1 MNTSLH
7 RRSALCL
14 LLSMVVAAAVLA
26 PQAHAQ
32 AQNFPNRLVTIV
44 VGYPAGGDTDVLAR
58 VIAEKLGLRLGQTVV
73 VDNRTG
79 AAGTIAANHVSKARP
94 DGYTLLLAPNTV
106 AITPHVMT
114 AAGSALDP
122 STELTSIA
130 QLGSQSLFVVAST
143 ATGVSSVN
151 DLVAKAKAGGIV
163 SYASPGNG
171 SPMHILGELF
181 NKSTGAKITQVPYRG
196 SMPAIADMVGGA
208 VPMMYTT
215 LGPAAPHI
223 KSGKLVAL
231 AVADP
236 KRSPFLPD
244 VPTLAERGIAG
255 AEVGAWQALMGPK
268 GMSPDLVRLLNQHV
282 NEILKM
288 PDVVA
293 RMEGIAL
300 APAGGESGKL
310 ARLVADDYVRYGKIV
325 SEFGIKAD

>member
-1 MNTSLH
+1 MTTPH
-7 RRSALCL
+7 HCRRALSHL
-14 LLSMVVAAAVLA
+14 FLSIVAALA
-26 PQAHAQ
+26 LPSLAQ
-32 AQNFPNRLVTIV
+32 AQSFPNKPITIV

-58 VIAEKLGLRLGQTVV
+58 LIAEKLGPRLGQPVV

-79 AAGTIAANHVSKARP
+79 AAGTIGASYVSKARP
-94 DGYTLLLAPNTV
+94 DGHTLLLAPNTI
-106 AITPHVMT
+106 AITPHVLT
-114 AAGSALDP
+114 GSAGSSVDP
-122 STELTSIA
+122 TTDLSAIA
-130 QLGSQSLFVVAST
+130 QLGSQSLFVVAAT
-143 ATGVSSVN
+143 ATGATSVK
-151 DLVAKAKAGGIV
+151 DLVAKAKAGGIA

-181 NKSTGAKITQVPYRG
+181 NKATGAKITQIPYRG

-223 KSGKLVAL
+223 QSGKLIPL
-231 AVADP
+231 AVADT

-244 VPTLAERGIAG
+244 VPTLAEQGIAG

-268 GMSPDLVRLLNQHV
+268 GMPADLVRLLNQHV

-288 PDVVA
+288 PDVIA
-293 RMEGIAL
+293 RMEVIAL
-300 APAGGESGKL
+300 APAGGDAAKL
-310 ARLVADDYVRYGKIV
+310 AKLVATDHVRYGKLV

>member
-26 PQAHAQ
+26 PKAHAQ

-58 VIAEKLGLRLGQTVV
+58 VIAEKLSLRLGQPVV

-79 AAGTIAANHVSKARP
+79 AAGTIGTNYVSKAKP
-94 DGYTLLLAPNTV
+94 DGHILLLAPNTV
-106 AITPHVMT
+106 TITPHVMT

-130 QLGSQSLFVVAST
+130 QLGSQSLFVVAAT

-181 NKSTGAKITQVPYRG
+181 NKSTGAKITQIPYRG

-223 KSGKLVAL
+223 KSGKLIAL

-244 VPTLAERGIAG
+244 VPTLAEQGIAG

-300 APAGGESGKL
+300 APAGGEPGKL
-310 ARLVADDYVRYGKIV
+310 AKLVADDYVRYGKIV